1 MYNNL
6 GKNLSKDEIQKYFN
20 LLNDELK
27 SLNKHGQLLIC
38 GGAALTLVYNARD
51 STRDIDG
58 IFEPKETFRKIIK
71 KVGTENNLADDWLN
85 DGAKGFISTNMT
97 SSVIQSFSN
106 LTISSIDPEPLLAM
120 KLASSRFYGMD
131 KFDSVFLMEKL
142 KIQNKQQLFN
152 ILNTY
157 IPKDRLIP
165 KVEYFTEMCYNEYI
179 SKKQDRSK
187 QKDTH
192 KKPKCR

>member
-6 GKNLSKDEIQKYFN
+6 GKKLSKDEIQEYFQ
-20 LLNDELK
+20 LLNNELK

-51 STRDIDG
+51 STQDIDG

-71 KVGTENNLADDWLN
+71 KISSENNLADDWLN
-85 DGAKGFISTNMT
+85 DGAKGFISANMT
-97 SSVIQSFSN
+97 SSVIQSFSH
-106 LTISSIDPEPLLAM
+106 LTVSSIDPEPLLAM

-131 KFDSVFLMEKL
+131 KSDSLFLMEKL
-142 KIQNKQQLFN
+142 NIQNKQQLFN

-165 KVEYFTEMCYNEYI
+165 KVEYFTELCYNEYI
-179 SKKQDRSK
+179 IKKQDRSK
-187 QKDTH
+187 QKGSC
-192 KKPKCR
+192 KKNKCR

>member
-6 GKNLSKDEIQKYFN
+6 GKKLSKDEIQEYFQ
-20 LLNDELK
+20 LLNNELK

-51 STRDIDG
+51 STQDIDG

-71 KVGTENNLADDWLN
+71 KISSENNLADDWLN
-85 DGAKGFISTNMT
+85 DGAKGFISANMT
-97 SSVIQSFSN
+97 SSVIQSFSH
-106 LTISSIDPEPLLAM
+106 LTVSSIDPEPLLAM

-131 KFDSVFLMEKL
+131 KSDSIFLMEKL
-142 KIQNKQQLFN
+142 NIQSKQQLFN

-165 KVEYFTEMCYNEYI
+165 KVEYFTELCYNEYTI
-179 SKKQDRSK
+179 KKQDRSK
-187 QKDTH
+187 SC
-192 KKPKCR
+192 KKNKCR